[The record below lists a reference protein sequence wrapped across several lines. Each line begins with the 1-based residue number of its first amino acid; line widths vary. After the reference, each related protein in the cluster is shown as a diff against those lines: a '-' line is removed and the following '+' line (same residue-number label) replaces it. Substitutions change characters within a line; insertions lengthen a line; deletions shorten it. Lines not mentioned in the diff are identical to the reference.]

1 MAIDYSTNL
10 GYVRLLIGD
19 TSDTPVLS
27 DDQINAI
34 LNRCQGNI
42 YETAAEA
49 CQALAALASRGAIS
63 FSLLIGNVKVDRTK
77 IAPYYLKLAEEFRA
91 RAEVTDTED
100 FTVEWS
106 IKLDPVTAEDQS
118 EYADDEDDEYFD
130 VWYGNSE

>member
-1 MAIDYSTNL
+1 MAIDYSTSL

-34 LNRCQGNI
+34 LSRCQSNI
-42 YETAAEA
+42 YESAAEA

-77 IAPYYLKLAEEFRA
+77 IAPYYLKLAKEFRA
-91 RAEVTDTED
+91 KAETTDATD
-100 FTVEWS
+100 YTTEWS
-106 IKLDPVTAEDQS
+106 IKLDPVTAEDKS
-118 EYADDEDDEYFD
+118 EYADDEDAEYFD